1 MKNYIAPALF
11 SIAIIIGAGL
21 LANAYKNRNK
31 KQGEIA
37 VTGLG
42 ETNFESDKIVWNA
55 EFSNSNYELK
65 QAYNE
70 LKRDKKK
77 ILDYL
82 LSKGIKQEE
91 IVFKAA
97 SSRQDTKSNYSEDGR
112 YVGESFTGYTII
124 QQFTISSKDVAK
136 TEKVSREITD
146 LLNEGIQITSSSPR
160 YYFTNLDDL
169 KISLI
174 SQATENARLRAE
186 SMAVNAG
193 SKLGE
198 LKDAKMGIFQILGQ
212 DSGEDYSW
220 GGTYNTSSKNKT
232 ASITMKLTYAID

>member
-1 MKNYIAPALF
+1 M
-11 SIAIIIGAGL
+11 
-21 LANAYKNRNK
+21 
-31 KQGEIA
+31 
-37 VTGLG
+37 V
-42 ETNFESDKIVWNA
+42 
-55 EFSNSNYELK
+55 
-65 QAYNE
+65 
-70 LKRDKKK
+70 
-77 ILDYL
+77 
-82 LSKGIKQEE
+82 
-91 IVFKAA
+91 
-97 SSRQDTKSNYSEDGR
+97 R
-112 YVGESFTGYTII
+112 YVGESFTGYTIV
-124 QQFTISSKDVAK
+124 QQFTISSKEVAK